1 MTSQKDIFSFLDE
14 SIQGEVNF
22 GNKTKVPVEGKGDI
36 SIHSKD
42 GTNVTIVDVFYVLD
56 LHWNL
61 LSLGQLSEKGHKIV
75 LEDGVCEIKGKN
87 DKIIA
92 RVKMTKNRMFPLS
105 YSY

>member
-1 MTSQKDIFSFLDE
+1 MKGKCDIC
-14 SIQGEVNF
+14 
-22 GNKTKVPVEGKGDI
+22 
-36 SIHSKD
+36 IHSKD